1 MRKFLI
7 FLLITL
13 FSVVVVNAQSAEKI
27 SALLKTQQITK
38 GQAAYLAATFKNL
51 VGEDASE
58 EDAFKILSEN
68 KYFSEKES
76 CDELITLGK
85 VSALFAKAV
94 EFKGGLFYSIT
105 HNSRYSYRELKAK
118 GILPSEADPSFKVSG
133 RDAIVILDG
142 LSSIAG
148 GTK

>member
-1 MRKFLI
+1 MLQHLKI
-7 FLLITL
+7 LL
-13 FSVVVVNAQSAEKI
+13 
-27 SALLKTQQITK
+27 
-38 GQAAYLAATFKNL
+38 
-51 VGEDASE
+51 GEDASE

-94 EFKGGLFYSIT
+94 ELKGGLFYSIT